1 MVNIGEII
9 RSAMVGVL
17 QPAAESRMVDTIR
30 FTRPGTGDPVWN
42 GQRYVQPEVK
52 VYEGPCR
59 IGWRNPAPQSADTT
73 ESPHAVDRTA
83 TVSVPVSDPATA
95 DIADGMRGVITAI
108 GPGSAARVGMVVT
121 VLTGHWQTDT
131 TARRIPCE
139 VVSRDAGPSAVP
151 GP

>member
-1 MVNIGEII
+1 VSIADDIAAALPE
-9 RSAMVGVL
+9 L
-17 QPAAESRMVDTIR
+17 QREAESRMTDSIT
-30 FTRPGTGDPVWN
+30 FTRPGAGEPVWN
-42 GQRYVQPEVK
+42 PESGRYEQPQVQ
-52 VYEGPCR
+52 VYSGPCR
-59 IGWRNPAPQSADTT
+59 LRWANPAPQSADTT
-73 ESPHAVDRTA
+73 ESPHAVDRTP